1 MPHHF
6 DLLVLGDVNPDVI
19 LGPLTGDLDFRQRE
33 NLVGHGALTLGGSAA
48 ITAAGAARLGLK
60 VAFAGRIGDDAAG
73 RFVRDI
79 LGDRDVDARAL
90 TVDPILPTPLT
101 AILTRDDRRAIITSS
116 GVLGAVTAADVPA
129 HLLAGARHVHAS
141 SYFLMPALAAGLPE
155 LFRTARAHGATTSL
169 DTNDD
174 PARQWD
180 PTGIP
185 LVLQETDFLL
195 PNAAEARQLSGKS
208 ALSDAA
214 AHLAALGPTV
224 VIKNGADGAI
234 AHHRGETVT
243 VPASPVTPLDTVGA
257 GDSFNAAFLA
267 ATLRGLP
274 LPDALRAGVAGGGRS
289 TLARGG
295 IDGQPTWDDLL
306 DDLHLTETES
316 A

>member
-1 MPHHF
+1 MPHRF
-6 DLLVLGDVNPDVI
+6 DLLVLGDVNPDVV
-19 LGPLTGDLDFRQRE
+19 LGPLTEDLDFRQRE
-33 NLVGHGALTLGGSAA
+33 NLVGHGSLTLGGSAA

-60 VAFAGRIGDDAAG
+60 VAFAGRIGDDPAG

-79 LGDRDVDARAL
+79 LEDRSVDTRAL
-90 TVDPILPTPLT
+90 TVDPTLPTPLT
-101 AILTRDDRRAIITSS
+101 AILTRDDSRAIITSA
-116 GVLGAVTAADVPA
+116 GVLDAVSAADVPA
-129 HLLAGARHVHAS
+129 ELLASARHVHAS
-141 SYFLMPALAAGLPE
+141 SYFLMPKLAAGLPE

-180 PTGIP
+180 PSGIP
-185 LVLQETDFLL
+185 LVLQETGYLL
-195 PNAAEARQLSGKS
+195 PNAAEALQLSGKS
-208 ALSDAA
+208 SLLDAA
-214 AHLAALGPTV
+214 AHLAAQGPTV
-224 VIKNGADGAI
+224 VVKNGADGAL

-243 VPASPVTPLDTVGA
+243 APASAITPLDTVGA

-274 LPDALRAGVAGGGRS
+274 LRDALRAGVEGGGRS

-295 IDGQPTWDDLL
+295 IDGQPTWNE
-306 DDLHLTETES
+306 LHLTETTETES